1 MAVLA
6 LTDAVITIAGVAV
19 QTKSNSVTL
28 NYEIDSIEVTSF
40 DGSGARKFAGG
51 LQNNSLEVAL
61 MQDFAVTI
69 PAGSPTTS
77 VEALIY
83 PLVGTTTT
91 VTVKPTNATTS
102 ATCPLYTLSGTFLA
116 SHTPVAGGVGELVV
130 TTLSFTGGTLVKT
143 TS

>member
-6 LTDAVITIAGVAV
+6 LTDAVITINGVAV
-19 QTKSNSVTL
+19 TSKANSVTL
-28 NYEIDSIEVTSF
+28 TYEVDSIEVTSF
-40 DGSGARKFAGG
+40 GDSGHKFAGG

-61 MQDFAVTI
+61 MQDFATTI
-69 PAGSPTTS
+69 PSGSPTTS
-77 VEALIY
+77 VEALVY

-91 VTVKPTNATTS
+91 VTVKPTSATTS
-102 ATCPLYTLSGTFLA
+102 ATSPLYTLSGTYLA

>member
-6 LTDAVITIAGVAV
+6 LTDAVITINGVAV
-19 QTKSNSVTL
+19 QSKANSVTL
-28 NYEIDSIEVTSF
+28 NYEVDSIEVTSF

-91 VTVKPTNATTS
+91 VTVKATSASTS
-102 ATCPLYTLSGTFLA
+102 ATNPIYTLSGTFLA

-130 TTLSFTGGTLVKT
+130 TSLSFTGGTLAKA